1 MHDSSRPPVA
11 RCWEMLSCGR
21 EDCKVR
27 NSSDLRC
34 WLIPHGPS
42 GDRTPGLVE
51 RLSLKCAACPVFKAN
66 RVRALG
72 KRASDRAIDDTVER
86 LFTEAVGLES
96 AVERLEAESRG
107 KSAQVILLSEVGRA
121 LQSTMEIDEILL
133 VVLTAVTAGDGL
145 GFNRAFLFLVDQEG
159 SSIRGRMAVG
169 PAHPR
174 EAHEIWK
181 AMEQEGK
188 SLREILTD
196 YSGPSNLRE
205 CGIMR
210 MAEQLAFPMDTGDNI
225 LAMSLESGES
235 FLVEDSN
242 KIPQAACIADV
253 LSNGHFLVVPLVAE
267 GTRLGAILADNFVTR
282 RRIQREDV
290 RLLETFASQAAL
302 AIANASLHRKLQAR
316 LDQLEE
322 AHKELSHNQF
332 QLLRAERLVALAGL
346 AASFIHDLKAP
357 LVSIGLTARTA
368 AQDLPADSSLR
379 QSLERIV
386 DEVAGIETY
395 LGDLAKT
402 TGRPAKQTEPIDIG
416 SIILDSLELVQGS
429 MVKAGVETRL
439 DFRHGDASVRG
450 NATELRQLILN
461 LIYNSVEAMST
472 GGALTLTTLAED
484 DTVTISIEDTGLG
497 IPDEVKSRVFSLF
510 FTTKPEGS
518 GLGLFI
524 ANRIV
529 RDYGGKISFTSQE
542 GKGTCFSISL
552 PVYKRAA
559 ETGRAGTR

>member
-1 MHDSSRPPVA
+1 LHDSSGPSVE
-11 RCWEMLSCGR
+11 RCWEILSCGM

-27 NSSDLRC
+27 HSDDLRC

-42 GDRTPGLVE
+42 GDRAPSLVE

-66 RVRALG
+66 RMRALG
-72 KRASDRAIDDTVER
+72 KRTADRALDDTMEA
-86 LFTEAVGLES
+86 LFAESVGLTS
-96 AVERLEAESRG
+96 AVERLEAESRS

-121 LQSTMEIDEILL
+121 LQSTMELDEILL

-145 GFNRAFLFLVDQEG
+145 GFNRAFLFLMDEAG
-159 SSIRGRMAVG
+159 SMIRGRMAVG
-169 PAHPR
+169 PTHPR
-174 EAHEIWK
+174 EAHDIWK

-196 YSGPSNLRE
+196 YSGPGNLRE

-210 MAEQLAFPMDTGDNI
+210 MAERLAFPMDAGDNI

-235 FLVEDSN
+235 FLVEDSTV
-242 KIPQAACIADV
+242 IPEAACIADV

-267 GTRLGAILADNFVTR
+267 GKRLGAILADNFVTG
-282 RRIQREDV
+282 RRIRPEDV

-302 AIANASLHRKLQAR
+302 AIANASLHRRLQAR

-322 AHKELSHNQF
+322 AHEELSHNQL

-357 LVSIGLTARTA
+357 LVSIGLTARA
-368 AQDLPADSSLR
+368 AASALPEDDSTR
-379 QSLERIV
+379 KSLERIV
-386 DEVAGIETY
+386 DEVAGIEGY
-395 LGDLAKT
+395 LKDLAKT
-402 TGRPAKQTEPIDIG
+402 TGRHAKPTGPVDIT
-416 SIILDSLELVQGS
+416 SIILDSLELVRGS
-429 MVKAGVETRL
+429 MVKAGVEARL
-439 DFRHGDASVRG
+439 DFRHGDGRVNGTA
-450 NATELRQLILN
+450 AELRQLILN
-461 LIYNSVEAMST
+461 LLYNSVEAMSA
-472 GGALTLTTLAED
+472 GGILTVATIAEG
-484 DTVTISIEDTGLG
+484 DTVTISVEDTGVG
-497 IPDEVKSRVFSLF
+497 ISDEVKSRIFSLF

-529 RDYGGKISFTSQE
+529 RDYGGKISFTSCE
-542 GKGTCFSISL
+542 GEGTCFSISL
-552 PVYKRAA
+552 PVCERAA